1 MEKDN
6 TESSKEIIKQ
16 TFCAIFTFFF
26 WFILT
31 SIMVDLFSGRIRIS
45 ELLLVINDYTKL
57 VLVSW
62 PASILIICLVL
73 LQKHHEAIDH
83 FIRNRMTEVGP
94 GGVKGEPVKIKGATE
109 SEIKQQRIK
118 ETKEDDKVIEGLV
131 TKDKPLNVETGVH
144 KVVPKSTK
152 EEVIK
157 RYQKI
162 YRIEEVVQTNL
173 IDRYADRYK
182 SQVKITN
189 HEKSVIVD
197 GVVYLKNSKKPTAIE
212 IKYISLKNYEAIRFI
227 IARKKTKLAP
237 LGVSQLIL
245 ILVGDNITQEEA
257 FKVQEENLHQAKIY
271 FYNWDSGILKEVE
284 IPYRDEHIF

>member
-1 MEKDN
+1 
-6 TESSKEIIKQ
+6 
-16 TFCAIFTFFF
+16 
-26 WFILT
+26 
-31 SIMVDLFSGRIRIS
+31 MVDLFSGRIRIS

-212 IKYISLKNYEAIRFI
+212 IKYISSKNYEAIRFI